1 VRGAKGCV
9 QVAGYLYIHVC
20 ECNVGVF
27 SSVPQ
32 QERKKEKKLKLHV
45 CINKYIPVPRSTGT
59 CVHRYDLSLYLYT
72 FTGIPL
78 LGLVCIPDTDTVL
91 QVPGYCTAWIL
102 CLSLVEQPTR

>member
-1 VRGAKGCV
+1 MFVRGAKGCV

-45 CINKYIPVPRSTGT
+45 CINK
-59 CVHRYDLSLYLYT
+59 
-72 FTGIPL
+72 
-78 LGLVCIPDTDTVL
+78 
-91 QVPGYCTAWIL
+91 
-102 CLSLVEQPTR
+102 

>member
-1 VRGAKGCV
+1 MRGAKGCV

-45 CINKYIPVPRSTGT
+45 CINKYIPVPTYRYLCPQVRS
-59 CVHRYDLSLYLYT
+59 LSLPLYLYCLVVS
-72 FTGIPL
+72 FVYLILIPYYRYPGTVPLGFCVCL
-78 LGLVCIPDTDTVL
+78 LWSNP
-91 QVPGYCTAWIL
+91 PGSAY
-102 CLSLVEQPTR
+102 